1 MRVAFFATCLADQA
15 MPAAAEAAFELLER
29 LGVAVEFP
37 EAQTCCGQPAYNAG
51 YHAEA
56 RSVALHHIRLFE
68 GYDWVV
74 LPSGSC
80 SAMLVAHVPELFR
93 EQPEQLMAAR
103 SLAER
108 TVEWSSFIVD
118 VLGVSD
124 VGADLRGERVTV
136 HDGCHGL
143 RTLGAGASAR
153 HLLQAAGAE
162 VVEAEGH
169 DTCCGFGGLFAVKM
183 PEVSG
188 AMARAKHEGIDRSG
202 ASVLTSTDVG
212 CLLHLSGS
220 LRLRERTAAQGAT
233 ATPRVLHLAELL
245 REGVGRA

>member
-1 MRVAFFATCLADQA
+1 MRVAFFATCLADQV
-15 MPAAAEAAFELLER
+15 MPDAAEAAFEVLER

-68 GYDWVV
+68 GYDRVV

-80 SAMLVAHVPELFR
+80 SSMLVAHVPELFR
-93 EQPEQLMAAR
+93 EQPEHWAAAR

-108 TVEWSSFIVD
+108 TVEWSDFIVEG
-118 VLGVSD
+118 LGVTD
-124 VGADLRGERVTV
+124 LGADLSGERITV

-143 RTLGAGASAR
+143 RTLGGGRSAR
-153 HLLQAAGAE
+153 RLLQAAGAE
-162 VVEAEGH
+162 LVEAQGH

-212 CLLHLSGS
+212 CLLHLDGS
-220 LRLRERTAAQGAT
+220 LQRRAREGGAP
-233 ATPRVLHLAELL
+233 APRVVHLAQLL
-245 REGVGRA
+245 HEAVVDR